1 MSPEQPDPTPDPTT
15 EPRPGERAGTARQR
29 VRRVVRGGGGVTE
42 VEGPQRA
49 RVRSSAEDTA
59 RPAHAEPGPEPFGD
73 DAVLL
78 DARGQQLDPA
88 TARGGQ
94 PLPPGV
100 TAEGDISA
108 SRALAEAARAYLEH
122 VDREG
127 PEDETTLR
135 RRSRLRDTLAW
146 FDQVAGPGG
155 DTPQR

>member
-1 MSPEQPDPTPDPTT
+1 MSPEQPDPTP

-59 RPAHAEPGPEPFGD
+59 RPAHGEPGSEPLGE
-73 DAVLL
+73 DAILL
-78 DARGQQLDPA
+78 DARGQEIDPA
-88 TARGGQ
+88 TAQGGQ

-100 TAEGDISA
+100 VGEVDVPA
-108 SRALAEAARAYLEH
+108 SLALAEAVREYLAH

-146 FDQVAGPGG
+146 FDQVAGPEG
-155 DTPQR
+155 DAPQR

>member
-1 MSPEQPDPTPDPTT
+1 MSPDPSDPTP
-15 EPRPGERAGTARQR
+15 EARPGERAGTARQR

-49 RVRSSAEDTA
+49 RVRSSAQDTA
-59 RPAHAEPGPEPFGD
+59 RPAHTEPGPVPFGG

-100 TAEGDISA
+100 TGEGDVSA
-108 SRALAEAARAYLEH
+108 SRALAEAARAYLAQ

-135 RRSRLRDTLAW
+135 SRSRLRDTLAW
-146 FDQVAGPGG
+146 FDQVVGPE
-155 DTPQR
+155 DDASQR

>member
-1 MSPEQPDPTPDPTT
+1 MSPEQPDATP
-15 EPRPGERAGTARQR
+15 EPRPGERAGPARQR
-29 VRRVVRGGGGVTE
+29 VRRVVRGDGGITE

-59 RPAHAEPGPEPFGD
+59 RPAHGEPGPEPFGE

-100 TAEGDISA
+100 VGEVDVPA
-108 SRALAEAARAYLEH
+108 SLALAEAVREYLAH
-122 VDREG
+122 VDRDG

-146 FDQVAGPGG
+146 FDQVVGPEAH
-155 DTPQR
+155 TPTR